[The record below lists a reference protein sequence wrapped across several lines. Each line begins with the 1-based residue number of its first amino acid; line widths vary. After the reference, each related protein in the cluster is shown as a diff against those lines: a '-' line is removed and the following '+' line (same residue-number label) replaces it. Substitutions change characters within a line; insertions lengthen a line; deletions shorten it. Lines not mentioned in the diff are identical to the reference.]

1 MAEQKEKQVEKHQKK
16 AKEVVAMHVSNSN
29 KIVRGRGRIFEG
41 TVTKVFPTR
50 VVIEAERTVYH
61 YKYERFFKKKMRLH
75 SRLPI
80 DMKVNVGDY
89 IKVQEC
95 RPLSKII
102 HSIVIE
108 VVRKAVNVEV
118 KKMEEKK

>member
-1 MAEQKEKQVEKHQKK
+1 MAEQKQTTTEKHQKK
-16 AKEVVAMHVSNSN
+16 AREVVTMHVSNSN

-61 YKYERFFKKKMRLH
+61 HKYERFFKKKMRMH
-75 SRLPI
+75 ARLPI

-102 HSIVIE
+102 HSIVVE
-108 VVRKAVNVEV
+108 VVRKAQVESV
-118 KKMEEKK
+118 KKVEAAK